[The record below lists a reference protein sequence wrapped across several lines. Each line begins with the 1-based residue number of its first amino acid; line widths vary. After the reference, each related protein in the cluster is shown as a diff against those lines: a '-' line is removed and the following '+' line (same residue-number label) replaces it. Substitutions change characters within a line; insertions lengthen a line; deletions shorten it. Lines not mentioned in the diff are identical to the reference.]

1 MILVGRDL
9 SPFVRRCAIVMNLL
23 GLEYERKIVAAA
35 QDAELIKRYNPLG
48 RVPALILAD
57 EVVIDSH
64 AIIDYLLDAYDA
76 AELLLPKN
84 GEARRQSLK
93 INALAVGTMEKTVA
107 SAYER
112 TLRPKEFIYEPY
124 LSKLNGQVAAGLE
137 ALDRVCPSD
146 TWIGGATP
154 NLADISAVVAYDQAG
169 IVLPELQGIAGN
181 LAALSL
187 KSEGLLAFSET
198 RWVADP

>member
-9 SPFVRRCAIVMNLL
+9 SPFVRRCAIAMNLL

-35 QDAELIKRYNPLG
+35 QDAELIRRYNPLG

-64 AIIDYLLDAYDA
+64 AIIDYLLDTYDE
-76 AELLLPKN
+76 AEALLPKS
-84 GEARRQSLK
+84 GDARRQALK
-93 INALAVGTMEKTVA
+93 INALAVGTMEKAVA

-124 LSKLNGQVAAGLE
+124 LTKLNDQVTAGLK
-137 ALDRVCPSD
+137 ALDQICQRD
-146 TWIGGATP
+146 GWIGGASP
-154 NLADISAVVAYDQAG
+154 GLADISAVVAFDQAG

-181 LAALSL
+181 LARLSA
-187 KSEGLLAFSET
+187 KSEGLQAFSET
-198 RWVADP
+198 RWIEKP

>member
-64 AIIDYLLDAYDA
+64 AIIDYLLDTYDE
-76 AELLLPKN
+76 AEALLAKT
-84 GEARRQSLK
+84 GDARRQALK
-93 INALAVGTMEKTVA
+93 INALAVGTMEKAVA

-112 TLRPKEFIYEPY
+112 TLRPKEFIYGPY
-124 LSKLNGQVAAGLE
+124 LTKLNDQVAAGLE
-137 ALDRVCPSD
+137 ALDLVCPSD
-146 TWIGGATP
+146 SWIGGATP
-154 NLADISAVVAYDQAG
+154 GLVDVSAVVAFDQAG

-181 LAALSL
+181 LATLSV
-187 KSEGLLAFSET
+187 KSEGLAAFLET
-198 RWVADP
+198 RWVAP

>member
-64 AIIDYLLDAYDA
+64 AIIDYLLDTYDE
-76 AELLLPKN
+76 AEALLAKT
-84 GEARRQSLK
+84 GDARRQALK
-93 INALAVGTMEKTVA
+93 INALAVGTMEKAVA

-112 TLRPKEFIYEPY
+112 TLRPKEFIYGPY
-124 LSKLNGQVAAGLE
+124 LTKLNAQVAAGLE
-137 ALDRVCPSD
+137 ALDLVCPSD
-146 TWIGGATP
+146 SWIGGATP
-154 NLADISAVVAYDQAG
+154 GLVDVSAVVAFDQAG

-181 LAALSL
+181 LATLSV
-187 KSEGLLAFSET
+187 KSEGLAAFLET
-198 RWVADP
+198 RWVAP

>member
-64 AIIDYLLDAYDA
+64 AIIDYLLDTYDE
-76 AELLLPKN
+76 AEALLAKT
-84 GEARRQSLK
+84 GDARRQALK
-93 INALAVGTMEKTVA
+93 INALAVGTMEKAVA

-112 TLRPKEFIYEPY
+112 TLRPKEFIYGPY
-124 LSKLNGQVAAGLE
+124 LTKLNDQVAAGLE
-137 ALDRVCPSD
+137 ALDLVCPSD
-146 TWIGGATP
+146 SWIGGATP
-154 NLADISAVVAYDQAG
+154 GLVDVSAVVAFDQAG

-181 LAALSL
+181 LATLSV
-187 KSEGLLAFSET
+187 KSEGLAAFLEP
-198 RWVADP
+198 RWVAP

>member
-48 RVPALILAD
+48 RVPALILVD

-64 AIIDYLLDAYDA
+64 AIIDYLLDTYDA
-76 AELLLPKN
+76 AELLLPKS

-112 TLRPKEFIYEPY
+112 TLRPKEFIYAPY
-124 LSKLNGQVAAGLE
+124 LSKLNDQVAAGLE
-137 ALDRVCPSD
+137 ALDLVCPADS
-146 TWIGGATP
+146 WIGDATP
-154 NLADISAVVAYDQAG
+154 NLADISAVVAYDQVG

-187 KSEGLLAFSET
+187 RSEGLQAFSDT
-198 RWVADP
+198 RWVGDP

>member
-9 SPFVRRCAIVMNLL
+9 SPFVRRCAIAMNLL

-35 QDAELIKRYNPLG
+35 QDAELIRRYNPLG

-64 AIIDYLLDAYDA
+64 AIIDYLLDTYDK
-76 AELLLPKN
+76 AEALLPKS
-84 GEARRQSLK
+84 GDARRQALK

-124 LSKLNGQVAAGLE
+124 LTKLNDQVAAGLK
-137 ALDRVCPSD
+137 ALDQICRPD
-146 TWIGGATP
+146 GWIGGAAP
-154 NLADISAVVAYDQAG
+154 GLADISAVVAFDQAG
-169 IVLPELQGIAGN
+169 IVLPELQGIAEN
-181 LAALSL
+181 LATLSA
-187 KSEGLLAFSET
+187 KSEGLQAFSET
-198 RWVADP
+198 RWIEKP